1 MRTQTKIIQENLT
14 AEDAHKMLVE
24 GNGRFAQNLKAQRN
38 LKEQVLETSKGQFP
52 FAVILSC
59 IDSRVPAE
67 LVFDQGIGDIF
78 SVRVAGN
85 IINEDVL
92 GSMEYACKVA
102 GSKIVV
108 VMGHTKCG
116 AVTAACENIE
126 LGNVTS
132 LLSKIK
138 PAVDVIKKSQGFL
151 GVDDVINEHS
161 IEEVAVQNV
170 RLSIERI
177 RKESP
182 ILSEMEK
189 RGEIEIVGALYDV
202 SNGLVEFFER

>member
-1 MRTQTKIIQENLT
+1 MKAHTKVTQDNLT
-14 AEDAHKMLVE
+14 PQLAHQILVE
-24 GNGRFAQNLKAQRN
+24 GNARFVQNVKAQRN
-38 LKEQVLETSKGQFP
+38 LQDQVLETSKGQFP

-116 AVTAACENIE
+116 AVTSACKHIE
-126 LGNVTS
+126 LGNITA
-132 LLSKIK
+132 LLDKIK
-138 PAVDVIKKSQGFL
+138 PAVKIIEAKRDTM
-151 GVDDVINEHS
+151 DDAA
-161 IEEVAVQNV
+161 IEEVSVTNV
-170 RLSIERI
+170 KISIDRI
-177 RKESP
+177 RDESP
-182 ILSEMEK
+182 ILAEMEK
-189 RGEIEIVGALYDV
+189 EGQIEIVGAIYNV
-202 SNGLVEFFER
+202 ANGQVAFFEG

>member
-1 MRTQTKIIQENLT
+1 MKTQTKYTQNSLT
-14 AEDAHKMLVE
+14 SKDALEILVE
-24 GNGRFAQNLKAQRN
+24 GNNRFVQNLKVQRN
-38 LKEQVLETSKGQFP
+38 LQDQVFETSKGQFP

-92 GSMEYACKVA
+92 ASIEYACKVA

-116 AVTAACENIE
+116 AVTAACKNVE
-126 LGNVTS
+126 LGNITS
-132 LLSKIK
+132 LLSKIS
-138 PAVDVIKKSQGFL
+138 PAVSLIKAKNGL
-151 GVDDVINEHS
+151 MNDDA
-161 IEEVAVQNV
+161 IEEVSKVNMKF
-170 RLSIERI
+170 SIDRI
-177 RKESP
+177 REESP
-182 ILSEMEK
+182 ILAEMESK
-189 RGEIEIVGALYDV
+189 GEIEIIGAMYDV
-202 SNGLVEFFER
+202 SNGQVEFFER

>member
-1 MRTQTKIIQENLT
+1 MRTQTKEIQNDLT
-14 AEDAHKMLVE
+14 PKCAHDILVQ
-24 GNGRFAQNLKAQRN
+24 GNKRFAENLKAQRN
-38 LKEQVLETSKGQFP
+38 LQDQVFETSKGQFP

-85 IINEDVL
+85 VVNQDVL

-102 GSKIVV
+102 GSKILV

-116 AVTAACENIE
+116 AVTAACKNVE
-126 LGNVTS
+126 LGNITA
-132 LLSKIK
+132 LLEKIK
-138 PAVDVIKKSQGFL
+138 PAISTIRKNDNEL
-151 GVDDVINEHS
+151 TDDQ
-161 IEEVAVQNV
+161 IEEVSFENV
-170 RLSIERI
+170 NVSIDRI

-182 ILSEMEK
+182 ILAEMEK
-189 RGEIEIVGALYDV
+189 NGEIEIVGASYDV
-202 SNGLVEFFER
+202 NTGLVEFH